1 MAVILAKTAAVL
13 FGVIAGMCVGL
24 TVSDMLMG
32 RYREEWA
39 RRGYDS
45 AVRDIM
51 RYGFYYGDDGEKHE
65 VENIRL
71 WQD

>member
-13 FGVIAGMCVGL
+13 FGVIAGMCVGI
-24 TVSDMLMG
+24 TVSEIMTG
-32 RYREEWA
+32 RHRRECIN
-39 RRGYDS
+39 RGYDS

-51 RYGFYYGDDGEKHE
+51 RYGFYYGADGEKHE
-65 VENIRL
+65 VEHIRL